1 MSNPFVIVP
10 KIIGAV
16 KKINQGLGVK
26 RSLSKGKKKSVLE
39 IEENDYVDAKPQNL
53 TIGTDGSIALKHGG
67 LKTT

>member
-39 IEENDYVDAKPQNL
+39 IEENDYVDAKP
-53 TIGTDGSIALKHGG
+53 
-67 LKTT
+67 